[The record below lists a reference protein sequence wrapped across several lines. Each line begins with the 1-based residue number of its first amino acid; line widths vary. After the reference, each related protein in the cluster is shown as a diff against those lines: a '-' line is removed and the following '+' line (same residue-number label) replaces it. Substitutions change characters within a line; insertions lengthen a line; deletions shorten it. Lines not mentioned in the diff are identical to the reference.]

1 MIIII
6 SWWQET
12 TLIQQILVLCCLSQ
26 NSKKMTKI
34 AMILMIILSNIEKAS
49 ECPSQ
54 TSNVDIHDL
63 LKQKQ
68 LLNGGKQAL
77 SNQKVASL
85 LPIHHQIQQ
94 EHRSVKEFII
104 LVIVANTISTLL
116 LIGIIQICRGRNE
129 VHRKR
134 YAWNR
139 DTESKRRKQPIKI
152 WVSKRWNAEQQQ
164 SW

>member
-1 MIIII
+1 
-6 SWWQET
+6 
-12 TLIQQILVLCCLSQ
+12 
-26 NSKKMTKI
+26 MTKI

-63 LKQKQ
+63 LKQIQ

-94 EHRSVKEFII
+94 EHWSVKEFLIF
-104 LVIVANTISTLL
+104 VIVANTISTLL
-116 LIGIIQICRGRNE
+116 LIGIIQIRRVGM
-129 VHRKR
+129 R
-134 YAWNR
+134 YIANVMHEIETLR
-139 DTESKRRKQPIKI
+139 TREENNP
-152 WVSKRWNAEQQQ
+152 
-164 SW
+164 